1 VAVYRVPAHIASWG
15 DREALFNPP
24 LDRFTKSEDGQFN
37 LRPQFAA
44 DVLQERKPAPQAFE
58 GPVTALIGPAN
69 ASGATMVVAKLR
81 DMGRVRLVGEPSGG
95 SADGPTAGTIFNIK
109 LPNSGISVRVP
120 VVFNQ
125 MNVQSFERDGGVW
138 PDVAVP
144 QTVADFRAGNDRQ
157 LKAAISD
164 LSHRP

>member
-1 VAVYRVPAHIASWG
+1 MPALIASWG
-15 DREALFNPP
+15 DRDALFNPA
-24 LDRFTKSEDGQFN
+24 LDRFTKSEDGQFD

-58 GPVTALIGPAN
+58 GPVTVLIGPAN

-81 DMGRVRLVGEPSGG
+81 DMGRGRLVGAPSGG
-95 SADGPTAGTIFNIK
+95 SADGPTASTIFNVK

-125 MNVQSFERDGGVW
+125 R
-138 PDVAVP
+138 
-144 QTVADFRAGNDRQ
+144 
-157 LKAAISD
+157 
-164 LSHRP
+164 